1 MQNRVCIFSVP
12 RSGSTYLCDVL
23 KTYIAP
29 ETYELRHSKDGR
41 MFGHEP
47 FLPGDTPAES
57 IPLVI
62 KEFDDV
68 DRFVL
73 KMQFNELELINNSV
87 FIDKFRSL
95 HTYNIVLL
103 RKDIFE
109 AALSLAVAIAKNEFI
124 NFTNFD
130 SIFIDPHSLIYMINF
145 MLSGYNQ
152 LINNEHQMH
161 TNEIIFYEDLTFT
174 PKQDFENTQ
183 MYKQYPFPI
192 EDCVLDKCEYRA
204 PPKESTVKNY
214 LELKNM
220 AVEFLTT
227 KSIPG
232 ARITGTKLSI
242 L

>member
-161 TNEIIFYEDLTFT
+161 TNEIIFYEDLTF
-174 PKQDFENTQ
+174 
-183 MYKQYPFPI
+183 PI

>member
-1 MQNRVCIFSVP
+1 MQNRVCIFSIP
-12 RSGSTYLCDVL
+12 RSGSTYFCDVL
-23 KTYIAP
+23 KTYVAP
-29 ETYELRHSKDGR
+29 ETYEIRHRKDGR

-47 FLPGDTPAES
+47 FLPGDTPADIIPS
-57 IPLVI
+57 II
-62 KEFDDV
+62 EEFDNV
-68 DRFVL
+68 DRFVMKL
-73 KMQFNELELINNSV
+73 QFNELELINNSG

-109 AALSLAVAIAKNEFI
+109 AALSLSVAIAKNEFI

-145 MLSGYNQ
+145 LLNGYNQ
-152 LINNEHQMH
+152 LINNAHQIH
-161 TNEIIFYEDLTFT
+161 TNEIIFYEDLIFT

-183 MYKQYPFPI
+183 LYKQDPFSI
-192 EDCVLDKCEYRA
+192 EDCVLDKCEYKA

-214 LELKNM
+214 AELKNM
-220 AVEFLTT
+220 AKEYLTN
-227 KSIPG
+227 KSMYGI
-232 ARITGTKLSI
+232 RITGTTLGI